1 MSTTSG
7 SATSVGRVRDHNEDC
22 YANDD
27 TVGVYVVCDGMGGH
41 AAGEV
46 AAAMAVASVLA
57 TVGAAHHA
65 GKPIEPG
72 ERMRILRLAISRAC
86 AEVFEAARES
96 DRAGMGTTIVAVWAD
111 GPTAVVANVG
121 DSRAYLLRDG
131 DLVQLTY
138 DHTISADLVRRG
150 LLTTETEKTFRFRNH
165 LSRTVG
171 TQPAVEIDVR
181 LLDLA
186 NEDRIVLCS
195 DGLSHY
201 LDESLD
207 AAGLVEAG
215 EPQTTADQLVAF
227 AEEQGGVDNITVV
240 VADVAGLEEARA
252 SDPTRT
258 LDLLGE
264 CEVFAGLPSRDLLLV
279 LAAGRLEHWKE
290 GQVLVREGAPV
301 SRIYIV
307 VSGEVSGRAG
317 GTEVDRFAA
326 GRMTGGRTL
335 MEPLL
340 ARLTLTA
347 ATDAEV
353 LRFEGSALRRLF
365 LRRPML
371 GVRVLGRLNSRLARA
386 SGRPPAE

>member
-22 YANDD
+22 FANDD

-65 GKPIEPG
+65 GKPTEPV

-131 DLVQLTY
+131 DLVQLTS

-150 LLTTETEKTFRFRNH
+150 LLTTETEKTFRFRNY

-207 AAGLVEAG
+207 AAGRVEAG

-240 VADVAGLEEARA
+240 VADVAGLEETRA

-258 LDLLGE
+258 LEFLGE

-371 GVRVLGRLNSRLARA
+371 GVRVLGRLNRRLARS
-386 SGRPPAE
+386 SGRHPAE

>member
-258 LDLLGE
+258 LDLVGE